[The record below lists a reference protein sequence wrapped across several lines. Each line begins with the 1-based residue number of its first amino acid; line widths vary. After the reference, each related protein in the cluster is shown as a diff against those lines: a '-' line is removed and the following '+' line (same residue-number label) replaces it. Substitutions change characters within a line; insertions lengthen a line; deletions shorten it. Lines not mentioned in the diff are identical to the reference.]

1 MFVRKYYKRYKKIS
15 TAPKIKDD
23 NVFDVVKN
31 LLNLPWILGG
41 TKDFLLSIKETYED
55 KGVLTQK
62 QIDAVRNIETKN
74 ADQTIEKYNDW
85 VNDYDEHKREVAEI
99 CAHYYKS
106 NPPYFSDLSDKI
118 LNDADFVPS
127 ERQYISMCENKFASK
142 VVEAT
147 RAEPKYE
154 VGMIVKGRK
163 NAPAAVENQLF
174 SIIKVN
180 AAPVRSAAK
189 GAKLYELLPFGKTQ
203 TVFCE
208 ERHIRKTRKSEA

>member
-1 MFVRKYYKRYKKIS
+1 
-15 TAPKIKDD
+15 
-23 NVFDVVKN
+23 
-31 LLNLPWILGG
+31 
-41 TKDFLLSIKETYED
+41 
-55 KGVLTQK
+55 
-62 QIDAVRNIETKN
+62 
-74 ADQTIEKYNDW
+74 
-85 VNDYDEHKREVAEI
+85 
-99 CAHYYKS
+99 
-106 NPPYFSDLSDKI
+106 
-118 LNDADFVPS
+118 
-127 ERQYISMCENKFASK
+127 MCENKFASK

-163 NAPAAVENQLF
+163 NSPAAVENQLF

>member
-31 LLNLPWILGG
+31 LLSLPWILGG

-85 VNDYDEHKREVAEI
+85 VMIMMNIK
-99 CAHYYKS
+99 
-106 NPPYFSDLSDKI
+106 
-118 LNDADFVPS
+118 
-127 ERQYISMCENKFASK
+127 ER
-142 VVEAT
+142 
-147 RAEPKYE
+147 
-154 VGMIVKGRK
+154 
-163 NAPAAVENQLF
+163 
-174 SIIKVN
+174 
-180 AAPVRSAAK
+180 
-189 GAKLYELLPFGKTQ
+189 
-203 TVFCE
+203 
-208 ERHIRKTRKSEA
+208 

>member
-1 MFVRKYYKRYKKIS
+1 MFVKKYYKRYKKIS

-31 LLNLPWILGG
+31 LLSLPWILGG

-62 QIDAVRNIETKN
+62 QIDAVKNIEAKN
-74 ADQTIEKYNDW
+74 ADETIEKYNDW
-85 VNDYDEHKREVAEI
+85 VENYGQNEREIAEI

-106 NPPYFSDLSDKI
+106 NPPYFADLSNKI
-118 LNDADFVPS
+118 LSDDDFVPS
-127 ERQYISMCENKFASK
+127 RRQYISMCENKFASK

-163 NAPAAVENQLF
+163 KAPANVENQLF
-174 SIIKVN
+174 SIILHDH
-180 AAPVRSAAK
+180 S
-189 GAKLYELLPFGKTQ
+189 
-203 TVFCE
+203 
-208 ERHIRKTRKSEA
+208 

>member
-41 TKDFLLSIKETYED
+41 TKDFLLSIKETYEN

-85 VNDYDEHKREVAEI
+85 VNDYDQNKREIEHHKYNKKHEDDKKNLMEKRSDTPDSLDDDKYWCI
-99 CAHYYKS
+99 KS
-106 NPPYFSDLSDKI
+106 KKG
-118 LNDADFVPS
+118 
-127 ERQYISMCENKFASK
+127 NKTARF
-142 VVEAT
+142 
-147 RAEPKYE
+147 
-154 VGMIVKGRK
+154 
-163 NAPAAVENQLF
+163 
-174 SIIKVN
+174 
-180 AAPVRSAAK
+180 
-189 GAKLYELLPFGKTQ
+189 
-203 TVFCE
+203 
-208 ERHIRKTRKSEA
+208 